1 MEFNNSKYCVFIDK
15 NDLLS
20 DRVIST
26 KGFTTINMLNSHLIN
41 DLTKLNKEIE
51 MIINN
56 KIYNCKYI
64 SK

>member
-1 MEFNNSKYCVFIDK
+1 MEFSNSKYCVFIDK
-15 NDLLS
+15 NDLLP
-20 DRVIST
+20 DRVISI
-26 KGFTTINMLNSHLIN
+26 KGFTTINILNSDLIN
-41 DLTKLNKEIE
+41 DLNKLKKEIE